1 MTPELILMFFLPG
14 VCCFSL
20 THGIN
25 YVINDTVFANGRLVG
40 TIAGLPICM
49 SHDILVFHREN
60 SYVIVTIPSMK
71 ELFRTSFRVK
81 SCSASERF
89 IGLGN
94 GKSALIY
101 DRVYDYSSLISC
113 ADLVKVIGNVVIT
126 HCDHEIWLR
135 GMDLVFKFQYKPN
148 DVTLINTDVIV
159 CTYAG
164 VYYLTPTFTRR
175 LNVSCN
181 RIAYGNGML
190 VIGSDN
196 KLFIYRFKD
205 WKKITEGKVNGR
217 ILKVLIRDNTIY
229 VLTTKGLYA
238 FKLVYVDYDVV
249 NTIIAISTLFSL
261 TYLLFKRSL

>member
-25 YVINDTVFANGRLVG
+25 YVINDTVFANGRAIG
-40 TIAGLPICM
+40 TVTGLPICM
-49 SHDILVFHREN
+49 SHDVLVFRREN
-60 SYVIVTIPSMK
+60 SYVIVTIPGMK
-71 ELFRTSFRVK
+71 ELFKTQFRVK

-113 ADLVKVIGNVVIT
+113 ADLVKVFGNVVIT

-135 GMDLVFKFQYKPN
+135 GMDLVLKFRYKPN
-148 DVTLINTDVIV
+148 DIALINTNVIV
-159 CTYAG
+159 CTYNG

-181 RIAYGNGML
+181 RIAYDNGIL
-190 VIGSDN
+190 VIGSN
-196 KLFIYRFKD
+196 NRLIVYHFKD
-205 WKKITEGKVNGR
+205 WKKITEDEVDGR
-217 ILKVLIRDNTIY
+217 ILKVLVRGNAIY
-229 VLTTKGLYA
+229 VLSTKGLYA
-238 FKLVYVDYDVV
+238 LKLVYVDYDVI
-249 NTIIAISTLFSL
+249 NTIIVISTLFSL
-261 TYLLFKRSL
+261 VYLLFKRGL